1 MPRYFI
7 DTSDGKFEARDEEGI
22 DLPDMEAA
30 RREAVTVLRE
40 IGSHSLDGDVRSQI
54 TCSVRD
60 EAGTV
65 LFEAVLVLSQFW
77 MVGPPSI
84 SQRRVG
90 ATTPE

>member
-7 DTSDGKFEARDEEGI
+7 DTSDGKFEARDEEGL
-22 DLPDMEAA
+22 DLPSIEAA
-30 RREAVTVLRE
+30 RREVVTVLRQM
-40 IGSHSLDGDVRSQI
+40 GSHSLDGDVRSQI

-77 MVGPPSI
+77 MVRPPSI
-84 SQRRVG
+84 PRRV
-90 ATTPE
+90 